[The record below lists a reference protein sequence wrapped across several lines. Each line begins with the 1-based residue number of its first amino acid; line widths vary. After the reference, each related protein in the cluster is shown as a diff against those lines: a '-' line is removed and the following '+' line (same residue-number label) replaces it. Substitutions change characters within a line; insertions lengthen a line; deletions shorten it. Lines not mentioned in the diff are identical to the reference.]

1 VFVKR
6 LALEGQAGFW
16 LTAGGWFP
24 TLVQISATTM
34 AEAALHLQLKSVSP
48 CLLVD
53 DVVKSAEYYR
63 DVLGFISIVIGV
75 SRRVL

>member
-1 VFVKR
+1 
-6 LALEGQAGFW
+6 
-16 LTAGGWFP
+16 
-24 TLVQISATTM
+24 M